1 MKLHRLREG
10 AAYLFLHVDFGE
22 ACGFYSSSNVLRI
35 KCEGERQKY
44 SEYIMYLEYFVFFPP
59 QS

>member
-1 MKLHRLREG
+1 MYSL
-10 AAYLFLHVDFGE
+10 YVDFGE

-44 SEYIMYLEYFVFFPP
+44 SKYIFYLEYFVFFPP